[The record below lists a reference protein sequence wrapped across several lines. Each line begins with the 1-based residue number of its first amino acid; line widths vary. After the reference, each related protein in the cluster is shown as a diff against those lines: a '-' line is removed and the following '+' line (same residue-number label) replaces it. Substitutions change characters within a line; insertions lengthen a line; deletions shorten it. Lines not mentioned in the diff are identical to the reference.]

1 MEVVS
6 LIREN
11 ERARLVLSREDKPV
25 NVLDEI
31 CLDQLEAC
39 LDQLEADPPRV
50 LVLES
55 AMPGCFV
62 AGADVDAI
70 AGIRDAVVATRLAE
84 RGQALCRRLEV
95 LPSVSVAVVRG
106 SCMGGG
112 LELALACDH
121 LLAVE
126 DKKTRLALPEIR
138 LGIHPG
144 FGGCV
149 RLPKRVGWVRAV
161 DMILGGS
168 SVDARR
174 AARIGLAD
182 LTAPPER
189 IADAVDWLAARGKAQ
204 RGRAGP
210 WWLYLPFV
218 RWWFFR
224 EVERKAAARFRHLDL
239 DQAYPAIPA
248 TVKLLKEIVGL
259 SDGVAYAREAES
271 LGRLVITPTCKNLIR
286 VFHLGQSLKRQD
298 AVKRGRARADEIRR
312 TAVFG
317 AGVMGSGIAWVAA
330 GTTDVD
336 LHDITPEALE
346 RGMQALGRL
355 ARRDPKRLRR
365 IRPALDDSNLGR
377 ADVVIEAV
385 VEELDAK
392 RALWKEVEAKV
403 SGDCLLL
410 TNTSSLSVTA
420 MQQQARVPGRM
431 AGLHF
436 FNPAPKMPLV
446 EVISGEQT
454 SGDVID
460 AVAALAVAWGKYP
473 VVVQDRPG
481 FLVNRCLMPYMV
493 AALRLLEGGQ
503 KPTHVDGAL
512 KHYGMPMGAIEL
524 ADKVGLDICHHVG
537 AHLAEA
543 FGERFAMP
551 AWFGGLVDA
560 GLLGEKRGKGFYLWP
575 DGRRGEVNPELHRFL
590 KLPEQPEG
598 DAAAAVHE
606 VPAMSDEE
614 IRDACL
620 VPMLVEALR
629 CLDEALVE
637 SAVHVDAAMIFG
649 IGFPPFRGGLLRDF
663 AQRDR
668 EGLIALIDR
677 LGLEVP
683 ANIGVLDD
691 FA

>member
-1 MEVVS
+1 MDVVS
-6 LIREN
+6 LVREN
-11 ERARLVLSREDKPV
+11 ERARLVFSREDKPV

-31 CLDQLEAC
+31 CLQQLESC
-39 LDQLEADPPRV
+39 LDQLEADPPKV

-55 AMPGCFV
+55 AISGCFI

-70 AGIRDAVVATRLAE
+70 AAIRDAAQATRLAE
-84 RGQALCRRLEV
+84 RGQGLCRRLEA
-95 LPSVSVAVVRG
+95 LTSVSIAVVRG
-106 SCMGGG
+106 ACMGGG
-112 LELALACDH
+112 LELAMACDH

-126 DKKTRLALPEIR
+126 DKKTSLALPEIK

-161 DMILGGS
+161 DMILAGR
-168 SVDARR
+168 SVDAKR

-189 IADAVDWLAARGKAQ
+189 IGDAVDWLAARGKVQ

-218 RWWFFR
+218 RWWFFY
-224 EVERKAAARFRHLDL
+224 EVERKATSRFQHLDL
-239 DQAYPAIPA
+239 EQAYPAIPA

-271 LGRLVITPTCKNLIR
+271 LGRLVTTPTCKNLVR

-298 AVKRGRARADEIRR
+298 AVKRGQASADNIRN

-330 GTTDVD
+330 RTTDVD

-346 RGMQALGRL
+346 RGMRSLGRL
-355 ARRDPKRLRR
+355 ARRDAKRLRR
-365 IRPALDDSNLGR
+365 IRPALDDSNLEG

-385 VEELDAK
+385 IEELEAK
-392 RALWKEVEAKV
+392 QALWKEVEAKV
-403 SGDCLLL
+403 SKDCLLL

-420 MQQQARVPGRM
+420 MQEEARVPARM

-446 EVISGEQT
+446 EVIVGGQSSGEVVDT
-454 SGDVID
+454 
-460 AVAALAVAWGKYP
+460 VAALAVAWGKYP
-473 VVVQDRPG
+473 IVVRDCPG

-493 AALRLLEGGQ
+493 AALRLLESGQ
-503 KPTHVDGAL
+503 KPEHVDGAL

-537 AHLAEA
+537 VHLSEA

-551 AWFGGLVDA
+551 AWFGELVKA
-560 GLLGEKRGKGFYLWP
+560 GMLGEKSGKGFYHWSG
-575 DGRRGEVNPELHRFL
+575 GRRGELNPELHRFL
-590 KLPEQPEG
+590 KLPEPPEG

-606 VPAMSDEE
+606 VPAMSDQE
-614 IRDACL
+614 ICDACL
-620 VPMLVEALR
+620 VPMLVEALQ
-629 CLDEALVE
+629 CLDEELVE

-663 AQRDR
+663 AQWDR
-668 EGLIALIDR
+668 EKLVACIQR

-683 ANIGVLDD
+683 GNIGVLDE
-691 FA
+691 FV